1 MKQKLNIAFLCSWY
15 PSRVHP
21 GGGIF
26 IQQHAEAVSTEHP
39 VFAIHIISDENN
51 KENIEIDASIINGVS
66 TYIAYLKPTKNP
78 LLKLYRYL
86 KAYRKIKTQLPKID
100 LFHVNITFPHGL
112 FALFEKLK
120 NKTPYIISEHWSDFQ
135 KPMCDEIGFFRKTIT
150 HCIVKKAAVICPVT
164 KHLEK
169 AMKQFGLAGY
179 YYPVPNIVNTD
190 LFYPIAKKTDFFEIT
205 HISNMGNECKNV
217 VGILRVISK
226 LEQQIPN
233 LKFNL
238 IGNNTE
244 QHLKEI
250 ADLKIKNIHIIQHLP
265 HLEMVQYLQI
275 SDVFV
280 LFSNYENL
288 PCVILESFACGVP
301 VVSSNVG
308 GINEYFPED
317 FGILVSPK
325 DEVAL
330 ENALLKIHQNNKNPS
345 KQKMHNYAVDH
356 FSKEVISSIFT
367 KLYYKAIKE
376 NS

>member
-26 IQQHAEAVSTEHP
+26 IQQHAEAVSTEHH

-78 LLKLYRYL
+78 LLKLYRYIS
-86 KAYRKIKTQLPKID
+86 AYRKIKTLLPKID
-100 LFHVNITFPHGL
+100 LFHVNVTFPHGL

-120 NKTPYIISEHWSDFQ
+120 NKTPYIISEHWSGYHFPQNKSISFFKKIALQ
-135 KPMCDEIGFFRKTIT
+135 KIT
-150 HCIVKKAAVICPVT
+150 GKASWICPVSENL
-164 KHLEK
+164 KKSMIEYNLNGNYHC
-169 AMKQFGLAGY
+169 
-179 YYPVPNIVNTD
+179 VPNYVNTH
-190 LFYPIAKKTDFFEIT
+190 LFKPTEKKSTFFTIT

-217 VGILRVISK
+217 IGILKVIAK
-226 LEQQIPN
+226 LEKKIPN

-238 IGNNTE
+238 IGSNTE
-244 QHLKEI
+244 QHLNEI
-250 ADLKIKNIHIIQHLP
+250 KTLNIKNIQVINHLP
-265 HLEMVQYLQI
+265 QTEMVTYLQQ
-275 SDVFV
+275 SNVFV

-308 GINEYFPED
+308 GISEYFPDD
-317 FGILVSPK
+317 FGILVPPK

-330 ENALLKIHQNNKNPS
+330 EKAILAMFEKTEQTNKEKLHQYAEENFGSNAVGKE
-345 KQKMHNYAVDH
+345 
-356 FSKEVISSIFT
+356 FSTI
-367 KLYYKAIKE
+367 YYKTLA
-376 NS
+376 